1 MNHKKL
7 TKKELHQLK
16 VDMLKNILS
25 VVGGVHYNRY
35 KNFKRKGKNEEMPRL
50 QLVL

>member
-1 MNHKKL
+1 MNHKQL

-16 VDMLKNILS
+16 INMLKNILS

-35 KNFKRKGKNEEMPRL
+35 KNFNKKNSL
-50 QLVL
+50 CLKSLSLLS

>member
-25 VVGGVHYNRY
+25 VVGGVHYNKY
-35 KNFKRKGKNEEMPRL
+35 KNFKRKGTPCLKSL
-50 QLVL
+50 SLLS

>member
-35 KNFKRKGKNEEMPRL
+35 KNFKRKGNVCLKSL
-50 QLVL
+50 SLLS